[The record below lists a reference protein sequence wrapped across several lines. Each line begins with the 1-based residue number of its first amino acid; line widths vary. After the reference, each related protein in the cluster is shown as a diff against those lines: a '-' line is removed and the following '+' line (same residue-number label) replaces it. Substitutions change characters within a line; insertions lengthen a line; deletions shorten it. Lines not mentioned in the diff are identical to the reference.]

1 MPGTTDLSQHLGLLR
16 RGDLHY
22 RCSGHRNSSLI
33 VATVSQLLIYQRVSL
48 CANLLW
54 LDLVA
59 STLAKQV
66 INAAKQTFYYERSLR
81 RAVETVR
88 ATGVDERT
96 LNGLLHFAE
105 NGGYVDQ

>member
-22 RCSGHRNSSLI
+22 RCSGHSNSSLI

-54 LDLVA
+54 LDLAVGHQE
-59 STLAKQV
+59 K
-66 INAAKQTFYYERSLR
+66 RPRDR
-81 RAVETVR
+81 RFV
-88 ATGVDERT
+88 
-96 LNGLLHFAE
+96 
-105 NGGYVDQ
+105 QSQKPWPS